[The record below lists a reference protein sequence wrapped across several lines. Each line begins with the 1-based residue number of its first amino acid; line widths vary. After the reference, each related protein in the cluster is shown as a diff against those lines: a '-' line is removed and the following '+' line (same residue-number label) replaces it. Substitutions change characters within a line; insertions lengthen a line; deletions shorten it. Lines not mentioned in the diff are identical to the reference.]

1 MVRRPRLGVIRA
13 VLCLI
18 LGIAWV
24 YPGYAASGVITG
36 VKVAPDLAKIV
47 IKSQGDVG
55 KHAAFVLNGPH
66 RLVVDVADASA
77 AHTRKRIKVDR
88 EPIRE
93 IRVGESPSRVR
104 VVVDF
109 GANPVPPFKIQRMS
123 NSILVML
130 GKPSISTSATR
141 SANASPD
148 RRSKSPLAL
157 RTERASGN
165 TCDSKMLVKRSGVKG
180 NLVFVELV
188 CPRDPRKKYR
198 IVVDLDFDAVR
209 VRNASVSD
217 ATGNVKRFDLVE
229 ASLSQERDGET
240 VGTRAGPRRQGER
253 LTKGSP
259 RRPKYKWG
267 LPSVKTRG
275 PEGKEARRGGPFRL
289 EEFKLQPRS
298 EKGAS

>member
-1 MVRRPRLGVIRA
+1 M
-13 VLCLI
+13 LCLI
-18 LGIAWV
+18 LGIAWA

-36 VKVAPDLAKIV
+36 VKVASDLTKIV

-77 AHTRKRIKVDR
+77 AHTRRRIRVDR

-109 GANPVPPFKIQRMS
+109 GSNPVPPFKIQRMS
-123 NSILVML
+123 DSILVML
-130 GKPSISTSATR
+130 GKPRISSPSAAS
-141 SANASPD
+141 SANASPA
-148 RRSKSPLAL
+148 RRSKSLLTRRA
-157 RTERASGN
+157 ERGSRN

-188 CPRDPRKKYR
+188 CPRDPRKEYR

-217 ATGNVKRFDLVE
+217 ATGNVKRFDLVD

-240 VGTRAGPRRQGER
+240 VGTRAGPRKQGER
-253 LTKGSP
+253 LAPGSP
-259 RRPKYKWG
+259 RRPKFKWG
-267 LPSVKTRG
+267 LPTVKTRG